1 MTGTMTNPMSV
12 DLGLWMEDRLF
23 ICPCLTFLLL
33 YILNCS
39 TLCLNKTFDFMIL
52 MLHLVAVYYWLLSSR
67 FIQKRIFNTANT
79 DEKISFSTWFYHFTP
94 RHLLPNLD
102 SSNLTVF
109 YSVCLFHVSSVKYS
123 YFEAFFSHGGCQL
136 WICCL

>member
-1 MTGTMTNPMSV
+1 MIGIDQLLVDIDLQLVGIDQQLAYIWSDLTKDEIHMTGTMTNPMSV

-52 MLHLVAVYYWLLSSR
+52 MLHLVAVYY
-67 FIQKRIFNTANT
+67 
-79 DEKISFSTWFYHFTP
+79 
-94 RHLLPNLD
+94 
-102 SSNLTVF
+102 
-109 YSVCLFHVSSVKYS
+109 
-123 YFEAFFSHGGCQL
+123 
-136 WICCL
+136 

>member
-52 MLHLVAVYYWLLSSR
+52 MLHLVAVYY
-67 FIQKRIFNTANT
+67 
-79 DEKISFSTWFYHFTP
+79 
-94 RHLLPNLD
+94 
-102 SSNLTVF
+102 
-109 YSVCLFHVSSVKYS
+109 
-123 YFEAFFSHGGCQL
+123 
-136 WICCL
+136 